1 MSCYLHHVPGRVRI
15 KSPYL
20 KGRPVLAQEL
30 EEKVRVLPG
39 IKVVSANAL
48 TGSLL
53 VYYDEKRVNAGAITQ
68 LVSNETGIDLSTA
81 AHPDQYVDDALAKTG
96 KAVGSKIGKAIL
108 GLVVGQIFEGSPLA
122 LLAAAI

>member
-81 AHPDQYVDDALAKTG
+81 AHPDQYV
-96 KAVGSKIGKAIL
+96 
-108 GLVVGQIFEGSPLA
+108 
-122 LLAAAI
+122 